1 RLHNA
6 NDVDILACKP
16 YSKEDTAYREFKF
29 KMSKIKDRM
38 LTPEGKRL
46 AEERHTFM
54 EVFFERLERET
65 KGAESMTA
73 ATPQITSGR
82 G

>member
-1 RLHNA
+1 
-6 NDVDILACKP
+6 
-16 YSKEDTAYREFKF
+16 
-29 KMSKIKDRM
+29 MSKIKDRM

-65 KGAESMTA
+65 KGAEGITA
-73 ATPQITSGR
+73 EMLQLASE
-82 G
+82 